1 MEDQF
6 HADFYGFVIDSELGL
21 SFAGKPVSLHP
32 KEFKMLLELVKQ
44 AGTRV
49 SKEELITKVW
59 NGAPTSDESISRCL
73 SILKSTLRKTSPGS
87 ELLIKTEYG
96 QGYRFIGQVGKPAT
110 FVNEENFFLLI
121 NTTRNLVTLKDGHSR
136 WQIANNACLELF
148 GLIGKPWQGKTCSEL
163 VALCDPQCRHHFETS
178 TQNDEQAWQT
188 GLAVE
193 MVLTIAPNGGNS
205 QQNRVFEIVKT
216 PIFEAN
222 GSRKALIT
230 QGQEITDRLE
240 NERQGRL
247 MSKVLANS
255 DEAVLISDQ
264 CNDIVYVN
272 DAFTQITGYSLN
284 EVAGHNPRI
293 LASGQHDKVF
303 YEDMWRHILHEG
315 NWHGEIWDKRKNGEI
330 YPKWLNI
337 SSVHDSDG
345 TLCNYVAIFSDISK
359 RKADEA
365 MLTFL
370 AYHDPLTKLPN
381 RLLLRDRFDQA
392 VGITHRRDAGSVALL
407 YLDLDQ
413 FKNINDTLGHEIGDR
428 LLIAVAKRLE
438 ANVREID
445 TVCRLGGDE
454 FVVVLSDMPDSHSIS
469 MVAQNILNHLAEAF
483 EIEQYRL
490 TSTASVGIALHSV
503 DSDDFDT
510 LLKLAD
516 AAMYHA
522 KDSGRNTYRFYTDK
536 MNIDAMERLRMR
548 NGLAEALLKQQ
559 FVLHYQPQFDL
570 NTLQLVGI
578 EALVRWNHPERGLLL
593 PDKFIPIAEQTGQI
607 VPIGEWVIS
616 EACRQAKAWQQQGY
630 APVRVG
636 VNLSALHFK
645 RGDIIKMI
653 TGLAEQHD
661 LDPQYIEL
669 ELTEAIM
676 LQEVDYILD
685 IMQKFRTLHFTLSI
699 DDFGTGYSSLAFL
712 KRFRVDKLK
721 IDGSFIRNL
730 EVDSHDLAIVRSII
744 QLAKGFEMR
753 TIAEGVETQ
762 GQLEILRREGC
773 QEGQGYYFCYPL
785 PAGQLSRHLHS
796 ATAQR

>member
-1 MEDQF
+1 
-6 HADFYGFVIDSELGL
+6 
-21 SFAGKPVSLHP
+21 
-32 KEFKMLLELVKQ
+32 
-44 AGTRV
+44 
-49 SKEELITKVW
+49 
-59 NGAPTSDESISRCL
+59 
-73 SILKSTLRKTSPGS
+73 
-87 ELLIKTEYG
+87 
-96 QGYRFIGQVGKPAT
+96 
-110 FVNEENFFLLI
+110 
-121 NTTRNLVTLKDGHSR
+121 
-136 WQIANNACLELF
+136 
-148 GLIGKPWQGKTCSEL
+148 
-163 VALCDPQCRHHFETS
+163 
-178 TQNDEQAWQT
+178 
-188 GLAVE
+188 
-193 MVLTIAPNGGNS
+193 
-205 QQNRVFEIVKT
+205 
-216 PIFEAN
+216 
-222 GSRKALIT
+222 
-230 QGQEITDRLE
+230 
-240 NERQGRL
+240 
-247 MSKVLANS
+247 
-255 DEAVLISDQ
+255 
-264 CNDIVYVN
+264 
-272 DAFTQITGYSLN
+272 
-284 EVAGHNPRI
+284 
-293 LASGQHDKVF
+293 
-303 YEDMWRHILHEG
+303 MWRHILHEG
-315 NWHGEIWDKRKNGEI
+315 NWHGEIWDRRKNGEI

-337 SSVHDSDG
+337 GSVHDSDG

-381 RLLLRDRFDQA
+381 RLLLRDRFAQA
-392 VGITHRRDAGSVALL
+392 VGVTHRHDAGSVALL

-469 MVAQNILNHLAEAF
+469 MVAQNILNHLGEVF

-490 TSTASVGIALHSV
+490 TSTASIGIALYSV
-503 DSDDFDT
+503 DSDDFET

-548 NGLAEALLKQQ
+548 NGLAEALVKQQ
-559 FVLHYQPQFDL
+559 FVLYYQPQFDL
-570 NTLQLVGI
+570 NTSQLVGI
-578 EALVRWNHPERGLLL
+578 EALIRWNHPEKGLVL

-630 APVRVG
+630 APVRVA
-636 VNLSALHFK
+636 VNLSSLHFK

-653 TGLAEQHD
+653 TGLADEHN
-661 LDPQYIEL
+661 LDPHYIEL

-685 IMQKFRTLHFTLSI
+685 IMKKFRTLHFTLSI

-730 EVDSHDLAIVRSII
+730 EVDGHDLAIIRSII
-744 QLAKGFEMR
+744 QLAKGFDMR

-773 QEGQGYYFCYPL
+773 QEGQGYFFSYPL
-785 PAGQLSRHLHS
+785 PANQVTKHLHFPS
-796 ATAQR
+796 PQG